1 MSAKG
6 GPARERQ
13 GFEDIRSTS
22 SGTQSR
28 PEWFSEARPT
38 AAEAARQRQAERRAQ
53 RAGLAQRADPH
64 AKKKKAK
71 PSKPSTTSTRASG
84 RPASGQRQRPG
95 SSQRQRP
102 NERSRP
108 AERSRSAERGRER
121 PRKKPMSL
129 LKRRVLI
136 VLTLA
141 AMLLG
146 TGFLVE
152 SLLLR
157 VTTVR
162 VSGDQIYE
170 EADILRI
177 CGFKT
182 GDNLLLIPAADREKK
197 LERELPYIAKAK
209 ITRQIPGTV
218 NIEIT
223 AAVPLCSMQGDGVWY
238 VVDAGGKVLE
248 TGAGPK
254 EGLLQVIGVSPK
266 AVSPGDIME
275 LQNEERS
282 TVFLELMDAMG
293 SLSEEGQNPA
303 GEFTRMDLSDLMNL
317 RLWYQDR
324 VECRFGG
331 EVQLEYKL
339 RWAWGNLTDERGIKP
354 EESGVLDLSY
364 LPTKKSSYFTPGE
377 GSPTPAPG
385 GTTPETGA
393 EPTPAPDGTVPED
406 GAVPEN
412 GAETTPE
419 PGRGEGI
426 PDTPFTG

>member
-38 AAEAARQRQAERRAQ
+38 AAEAARQRQAERKAQ

-152 SLLLR
+152 SLPRSAERLR
-157 VTTVR
+157 
-162 VSGDQIYE
+162 S
-170 EADILRI
+170 
-177 CGFKT
+177 
-182 GDNLLLIPAADREKK
+182 ADRKS
-197 LERELPYIAKAK
+197 
-209 ITRQIPGTV
+209 TRL
-218 NIEIT
+218 N
-223 AAVPLCSMQGDGVWY
+223 
-238 VVDAGGKVLE
+238 
-248 TGAGPK
+248 
-254 EGLLQVIGVSPK
+254 
-266 AVSPGDIME
+266 
-275 LQNEERS
+275 
-282 TVFLELMDAMG
+282 
-293 SLSEEGQNPA
+293 
-303 GEFTRMDLSDLMNL
+303 
-317 RLWYQDR
+317 
-324 VECRFGG
+324 
-331 EVQLEYKL
+331 
-339 RWAWGNLTDERGIKP
+339 
-354 EESGVLDLSY
+354 
-364 LPTKKSSYFTPGE
+364 SSHRP
-377 GSPTPAPG
+377 
-385 GTTPETGA
+385 
-393 EPTPAPDGTVPED
+393 
-406 GAVPEN
+406 
-412 GAETTPE
+412 
-419 PGRGEGI
+419 
-426 PDTPFTG
+426 